1 MKKHRQSKKALK
13 GFLQRC
19 FAVINGKA
27 IKSKRQYLSSIL
39 PEAKIDERVKEVRS
53 GDDENSDIAN

>member
-1 MKKHRQSKKALK
+1 M
-13 GFLQRC
+13 

-27 IKSKRQYLSSIL
+27 IKSKWQYLSSIL
-39 PEAKIDERVKEVRS
+39 PEAKIDERGKEVRS